1 MIELTQDQ
9 QSIVLAICAL
19 IAVVMI
25 IVSYK
30 MIKESEDE

>member
-19 IAVVMI
+19 IAAAMI

-30 MIKESEDE
+30 MIKESEE